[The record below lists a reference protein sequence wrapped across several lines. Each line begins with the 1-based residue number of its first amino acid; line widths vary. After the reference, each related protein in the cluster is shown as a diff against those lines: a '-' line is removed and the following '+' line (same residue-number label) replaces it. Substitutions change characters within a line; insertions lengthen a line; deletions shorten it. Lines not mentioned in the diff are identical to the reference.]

1 MSFRPVSDPKNNLD
15 RASESD
21 WQEIYLKPITSVPG
35 AAVYGQYTAH
45 LQGLTKMSRIIA
57 VSSRYAEFQRVPELD
72 QDEQHSIPNSI
83 LHSCCSCNLP
93 ETNYI
98 SSNLTEL
105 QTATKQPCIDTYIT
119 TNIDTYIST
128 YIPTYE
134 PQLRS
139 SSFLGFQVVSKQFQC
154 FFSFLVRITKCW

>member
-57 VSSRYAEFQRVPELD
+57 VSSRYAEFKRVPELD

-139 SSFLGFQVVSKQFQC
+139 SSFLGFPNFPSGFKAVSMF
-154 FFSFLVRITKCW
+154 FFSLVWI

>member
-1 MSFRPVSDPKNNLD
+1 MSFGPVSDPKSNLD

-21 WQEIYLKPITSVPG
+21 LKEIHLKPITSVPG

-57 VSSRYAEFQRVPELD
+57 VSSRYAAFKRVSELD

-98 SSNLTEL
+98 SSNSTEL

-119 TNIDTYIST
+119 TNIDTCRHK
-128 YIPTYE
+128 
-134 PQLRS
+134 QLH
-139 SSFLGFQVVSKQFQC
+139 
-154 FFSFLVRITKCW
+154 THM